1 MGHAVPLS
9 TERFSRL
16 FPTRVDK
23 LRDQL
28 RILRNCSNKDN
39 YQWNEKQVTLAFAL
53 LMREYITTAKQ
64 FNITITCT
72 VNGVD
77 LRTFD

>member
-1 MGHAVPLS
+1 MV
-9 TERFSRL
+9 TCKQDRFSRL

-28 RILRNCSNKDN
+28 RILGNCSNKDN
-39 YQWNEKQVTLAFAL
+39 YQWNERQVTMAFAL
-53 LMREYITTAKQ
+53 LMREYIATAKQ

>member
-1 MGHAVPLS
+1 MNTLKK
-9 TERFSRL
+9 ERFSRI
-16 FPTRVDK
+16 FPSRVEK

-28 RILRNCSNKDN
+28 RILGNCSNKTN
-39 YQWNEKQVTLAFAL
+39 YQWNEKQVTMAFAL
-53 LMREYITTAKQ
+53 LMREYITIAKL

>member
-1 MGHAVPLS
+1 MGRCKQ
-9 TERFSRL
+9 ERFSRL
-16 FPTRVDK
+16 FPTRVNK

-39 YQWNEKQVTLAFAL
+39 YQWNDSQVKMAFAL

>member
-1 MGHAVPLS
+1 MG
-9 TERFSRL
+9 TCKQDRFSRL
-16 FPTRVDK
+16 FPTRVEK
-23 LRDQL
+23 LRNQL

-39 YQWNEKQVTLAFAL
+39 YEWNERQVTMAFAL
-53 LMREYITTAKQ
+53 LMREYIAAAKQ

>member
-1 MGHAVPLS
+1 MG
-9 TERFSRL
+9 TCKQERFSRL

-28 RILRNCSNKDN
+28 RILGNCSNKDN

-53 LMREYITTAKQ
+53 LLREYITIAKQ

>member
-1 MGHAVPLS
+1 MNTLKN
-9 TERFSRL
+9 ERFSRI
-16 FPTRVDK
+16 FPSRVEK

-28 RILRNCSNKDN
+28 RILGNCSNKTN
-39 YQWNEKQVTLAFAL
+39 YQWNEKQVTMAFAL
-53 LMREYITTAKQ
+53 LMREYITIAKL